1 MKRQGMKKS
10 AQPKLA
16 GIADVLAQAQVV
28 AAAFG
33 RWPGFIVM
41 MAALVVILT
50 LGILT
55 ILAASK
61 ALAHLVS

>member
-1 MKRQGMKKS
+1 MKK
-10 AQPKLA
+10 AVQPKLA

-33 RWPGFIVM
+33 RWPGFILM

-55 ILAASK
+55 IVAASK
-61 ALAHLVS
+61 AVAHLVS

>member
-1 MKRQGMKKS
+1 MRK
-10 AQPKLA
+10 AVQPKLA

-55 ILAASK
+55 IVAASK
-61 ALAHLVS
+61 AVAHLVS

>member
-1 MKRQGMKKS
+1 MKKA

-55 ILAASK
+55 IVAASK
-61 ALAHLVS
+61 AVAHLVS

>member
-1 MKRQGMKKS
+1 MKRQGTKKS

-33 RWPGFIVM
+33 RWPGFILM

>member
-1 MKRQGMKKS
+1 MKK
-10 AQPKLA
+10 AVQPKLA

-55 ILAASK
+55 IVAASK
-61 ALAHLVS
+61 AVAHLVS

>member
-1 MKRQGMKKS
+1 MKK
-10 AQPKLA
+10 AVQPKLT

-33 RWPGFIVM
+33 RWPGFILM

-50 LGILT
+50 VGILT
-55 ILAASK
+55 IVAATK
-61 ALAHLVS
+61 VVAHLVS

>member
-1 MKRQGMKKS
+1 MKKS

-33 RWPGFIVM
+33 RWPGFILM

-61 ALAHLVS
+61 AVAHLVS

>member
-1 MKRQGMKKS
+1 MKK
-10 AQPKLA
+10 AVQPKLA

>member
-1 MKRQGMKKS
+1 MKKA

-33 RWPGFIVM
+33 RSPGFIVM

-55 ILAASK
+55 IVAASK
-61 ALAHLVS
+61 AVAHLVS